1 MMQDACTKYGAR
13 SVSEFARTAIQKA
26 IGESVPPTT
35 MEDDVRD
42 LRAKVEFLSEEIARI
57 AAPHRPGNG
66 RS

>member
-26 IGESVPPTT
+26 IGEKVSPVTV
-35 MEDDVRD
+35 EDDVRD
-42 LRAKVEFLSEEIARI
+42 LRAKVEFLTEEIARI
-57 AAPHRPGNG
+57 AAPHKPGNG